1 MIWLIILTILA
12 VVIYYKGVRPLS
24 YWKTRGVPHRKP
36 IPILGN
42 LGEVLLRR
50 KAFFDHAREVYNE
63 FSKERYFGYY
73 QLVNPVIYI
82 RDLDLIKR
90 MTIKDFDY
98 FTDHNGIITE
108 DVEPLMGK
116 TLFNLKGQKW
126 RDMRATLTPSFTS
139 SKMKMIFTLVSECA
153 EEFVSYFEKQEDT
166 QNEVEMKDVFTR
178 FTNDVIASV
187 AFGLKVNSMKEKTNE
202 FYRMGQMATSI
213 TGIRFITFNM
223 YIILPKIA
231 KFLQL
236 RILSLPAANF
246 FKRIVTETIA
256 QREKEGLSRPDMIQL
271 LMEARKGKPVEDE
284 ADKSLDD
291 TQKTN
296 RLQILTDE
304 DITAQAL
311 IFFFGGFETSS
322 TLMTFIAY
330 ELAINPDIQKRLQK
344 EIQDTLIKCDGKIT
358 YDALHNMKYMDMV
371 VSEVL
376 RKWPT
381 GFVIDRLCLKDYK
394 IEPIHPWEKPLT
406 IEKGRLIQF
415 SIVGLHYDPKYF
427 PNPEKFD
434 PERFSDE
441 NKNNIVPFSYLPFGS
456 GPRSCIASRFAL
468 MENKLLIFHLLSKFD
483 IVPTEKTSIPIKLIK
498 NALNLH
504 VVGGVWYFGLYQFTT
519 PMLMIRDLDLIKK
532 ITVKDY
538 EYFIDHNNLITETL
552 EPLMGKNLLNLK
564 GQRWRDMRATLSP
577 SFTGSKMKMMFSLI
591 LECAEE
597 FTQHFLKQN
606 NQLIE
611 VEMKDIFTRF
621 TNDVIA
627 TTAFGLKCN
636 SMEDKNND
644 FYLMGKSVTTFG
656 ASTFI
661 KINFASAFPKLA
673 KFLQLRILSK
683 PAVSFFRGVI
693 REALSK
699 REKDGLVR
707 PDMIHL
713 LMEARKEQIK
723 AADGNSKIVFTDD
736 DITAQALIF
745 FFGGFETSAS
755 LMTFIAYE
763 LALNQDIQ
771 KRLQNEIDET
781 LNDCNGILTYEALH
795 KMKYMDM
802 VVSETLRKWPAGFAI
817 DRLCVKDYV
826 VNPVNA
832 WEKHLVIEKGT
843 IIQASVVGIHRDP
856 QYFPNPEKFDPER
869 FNDENKQNIEP
880 FSYLPFGAGPRICIA
895 SRFALMENKILIFHL
910 LSKFNLIKIDK
921 TLYPMKLS
929 GMTINI
935 VPAEGIWLGII
946 MFWLI
951 FISVLCAL
959 FYYKAIKP
967 LSYWKDRGVVEI
979 KPLPVLG
986 NFASVS
992 FQRISVFDQ
1001 LIKWYFQFPKER
1013 YFGFHELVSPVL
1025 MIRDLDLIKR
1035 ITIKDFDHF
1044 TDHNSFT
1051 TEEVEPLLGKNLFN
1065 LKGQRWRDMRAT
1077 LSPSFT
1083 SSKMK
1088 IMFSLMSE
1096 CAEEFVQYF
1105 RNQKDQLQ
1113 EVEIRDIFTRFTND
1127 VIATTAFGLKCNS
1140 LENKNNEFYLMGK
1153 KVTSFGASTIFKMS
1167 CASTCPKLA
1176 KFLQLRIVEKSA
1188 AEFFTKA
1195 INETIRKRKQEGL
1208 VRPDMIHLLMEAQKE
1223 LIKTDDRK
1231 SRLVLTDEDIISQ
1244 ALIFFF
1250 GGFETASALMV
1261 FMAYE
1266 LALNQDI
1273 QKRLQ
1278 EEINETLKDGDG
1290 KLTYEALNKMKYLDM
1305 VVSETLRKWPPG
1317 FAIDRMCVKDYVVE
1331 PVHAWE
1337 KPLLIEKGT
1346 VIEVPIVGILRD
1358 PQYFPNPDKFDPERF
1373 SDENKHILDPSAYIP
1388 FGSGPRLCIA
1398 SRFALMENKILMFHL
1413 LSKFNLLRI
1422 DKTLYPME
1430 ISKKNVNVT
1439 PAESVWL
1446 GMSQRH

>member
-1 MIWLIILTILA
+1 MIWLILLI
-12 VVIYYKGVRPLS
+12 VVCVLFYYKAVKPLHH
-24 YWKTRGVPHRKP
+24 WKDRGVVHIKP
-36 IPILGN
+36 VPIFGN
-42 LGEVLLRR
+42 FAPI
-50 KAFFDHAREVYNE
+50 AFQHVSLFD
-63 FSKERYFGYY
+63 
-73 QLVNPVIYI
+73 
-82 RDLDLIKR
+82 
-90 MTIKDFDY
+90 
-98 FTDHNGIITE
+98 
-108 DVEPLMGK
+108 
-116 TLFNLKGQKW
+116 
-126 RDMRATLTPSFTS
+126 
-139 SKMKMIFTLVSECA
+139 
-153 EEFVSYFEKQEDT
+153 
-166 QNEVEMKDVFTR
+166 
-178 FTNDVIASV
+178 
-187 AFGLKVNSMKEKTNE
+187 
-202 FYRMGQMATSI
+202 
-213 TGIRFITFNM
+213 
-223 YIILPKIA
+223 
-231 KFLQL
+231 QL
-236 RILSLPAANF
+236 RNWYC
-246 FKRIVTETIA
+246 
-256 QREKEGLSRPDMIQL
+256 Q
-271 LMEARKGKPVEDE
+271 
-284 ADKSLDD
+284 
-291 TQKTN
+291 
-296 RLQILTDE
+296 
-304 DITAQAL
+304 
-311 IFFFGGFETSS
+311 
-322 TLMTFIAY
+322 
-330 ELAINPDIQKRLQK
+330 
-344 EIQDTLIKCDGKIT
+344 
-358 YDALHNMKYMDMV
+358 
-371 VSEVL
+371 
-376 RKWPT
+376 
-381 GFVIDRLCLKDYK
+381 
-394 IEPIHPWEKPLT
+394 
-406 IEKGRLIQF
+406 
-415 SIVGLHYDPKYF
+415 F
-427 PNPEKFD
+427 PN
-434 PERFSDE
+434 ER
-441 NKNNIVPFSYLPFGS
+441 
-456 GPRSCIASRFAL
+456 
-468 MENKLLIFHLLSKFD
+468 
-483 IVPTEKTSIPIKLIK
+483 
-498 NALNLH
+498 
-504 VVGGVWYFGLYQFTT
+504 YFGLYQFTT

-723 AADGNSKIVFTDD
+723 VADGNSKIVFTDD

-781 LNDCNGILTYEALH
+781 LNDCNGTLTYEALH

-826 VNPVNA
+826 VNSVNA

-869 FNDENKQNIEP
+869 FSDENKQNIEP

-929 GMTINI
+929 GLTVNI
-935 VPAEGIWLGII
+935 VPAEGIWLGIKKI
-946 MFWLI
+946 ISKNLVMFWLI

-1013 YFGFHELVSPVL
+1013 YFGIHQFMQPSL
-1025 MIRDLDLIKR
+1025 MIRDVDLIKR
-1035 ITIKDFDHF
+1035 ITVKDHEFF
-1044 TDHNSFT
+1044 IDHNNLM
-1051 TEEVEPLLGKNLFN
+1051 TEEVEPLMSKNLFN

-1077 LSPSFT
+1077 LSPTFT

-1088 IMFSLMSE
+1088 MMFSLMSE
-1096 CAEEFVQYF
+1096 CAHEFAQYLEKH
-1105 RNQKDQLQ
+1105 NNELKEIEIKDF
-1113 EVEIRDIFTRFTND
+1113 FTRFTND
-1127 VIATTAFGLKCNS
+1127 VIASIAFGLKCNS
-1140 LENKNNEFYLMGK
+1140 LEDDHNKFYMMGK
-1153 KVTSFGASTIFKMS
+1153 KITKFEITIFFGMYFS
-1167 CASTCPKLA
+1167 SIFPKLA
-1176 KFLQLRIVEKSA
+1176 KFLDLRLIPKPVA
-1188 AEFFTKA
+1188 DFFTA
-1195 INETIRKRKQEGL
+1195 VIDETIRKRENEKL
-1208 VRPDMIHLLMEAQKE
+1208 VRLDMIHLLMEARKE
-1223 LIKTDDRK
+1223 QLKNVSGVEEKRNLI
-1231 SRLVLTDEDIISQ
+1231 LTDEDITAQ

-1250 GGFETASALMV
+1250 AGFESTAGLMT
-1261 FMAYE
+1261 FMSYE
-1266 LALNQDI
+1266 LALNQNI
-1273 QKRLQ
+1273 QEQLRR
-1278 EEINETLKDGDG
+1278 EIDETLNDCNGV
-1290 KLTYEALNKMKYLDM
+1290 LTYEALNQMKYMDM
-1305 VVSETLRKWPPG
+1305 VISETLRKWPIG
-1317 FAIDRMCVKDYVVE
+1317 FMIDRICVKDYTIE
-1331 PVHAWE
+1331 PVNPWE
-1337 KPLLIEKGT
+1337 KNVVIEKGAL
-1346 VIEVPIVGILRD
+1346 IQIPIVGLHRD
-1358 PQYFPNPDKFDPERF
+1358 PKYFPDPDKFDPERF
-1373 SDENKHILDPSAYIP
+1373 SEDNKQNIESFTYLP
-1388 FGSGPRLCIA
+1388 FGSGPRICIA
-1398 SRFALMENKILMFHL
+1398 SRFALLESKVLMFYL
-1413 LSKFNLLRI
+1413 LAKFDLIKI
-1422 DKTLYPME
+1422 DRTLYPMKVGGQLFN
-1430 ISKKNVNVT
+1430 IVPPNG
-1439 PAESVWL
+1439 VWL
-1446 GMSQRH
+1446 GIRPRTTN